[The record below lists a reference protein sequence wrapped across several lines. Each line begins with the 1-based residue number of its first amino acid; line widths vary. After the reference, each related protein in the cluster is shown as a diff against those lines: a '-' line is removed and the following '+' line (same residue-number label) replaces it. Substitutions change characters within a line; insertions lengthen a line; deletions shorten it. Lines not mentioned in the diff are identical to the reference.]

1 MKDCTGRAI
10 SEVPL
15 RVPGYV
21 SHRIP
26 DEQCLGGGLRS
37 LLSAREGCLL
47 GQVIL
52 AFEDPTSDIQI
63 SSQPEALESCCI
75 ACVSLLT

>member
-1 MKDCTGRAI
+1 MKGWAGRAS

-15 RVPGYV
+15 RVLGYV

-26 DEQCLGGGLRS
+26 DEQCLGGLRS
-37 LLSAREGCLL
+37 LLSAKEGCLW

-63 SSQPEALESCCI
+63 FSQPEALESCCI